1 MNNLIM
7 NDYFSVYDDKLTR
20 KHIQYLELIV
30 IHFAQ
35 HNTKCYESYKLLT
48 NFQPF
53 YTVFEKS

>member
-1 MNNLIM
+1 M
-7 NDYFSVYDDKLTR
+7 NDYISVYDDKLTW
-20 KHIQYLELIV
+20 KHNQYLELIV

-53 YTVFEKS
+53 YTVFENS

>member
-1 MNNLIM
+1 MKKLIM
-7 NDYFSVYDDKLTR
+7 NYEILVYDDKLTR
-20 KHIQYLELIV
+20 KHIQYLVLIV

-53 YTVFEKS
+53 YTVFEMS